1 MITLTNKK
9 KVIMIKSL
17 SPHGQYFVSNTSYHS
32 CLLDFHPF
40 FANIFQFLHSFFKL
54 HQLLK
59 MFSSGNFKNHW
70 QIFSVRHSVVV
81 GGFWGVFR
89 IVKMLLN
96 NIIFFFILSFLFA
109 DTTVQNLW
117 CIIESILPLSCAS
130 GCNTSHPPI
139 CLTVKEIIRFI

>member
-32 CLLDFHPF
+32 CLMDFHPF
-40 FANIFQFLHSFFKL
+40 FANIFQFLSDLCSVLHSFFKL

-81 GGFWGVFR
+81 VGFWGVFR

-96 NIIFFFILSFLFA
+96 NIIFFFYLELFVCRYCSA
-109 DTTVQNLW
+109 EFVVYNW
-117 CIIESILPLSCAS
+117 IHPSSILCQWL
-130 GCNTSHPPI
+130 
-139 CLTVKEIIRFI
+139 